1 MRGNRHM
8 RPLVIHIQ
16 LNGLNVNMY
25 WASKTL
31 EFKLLTSVSWGFQG
45 MSLFYKSA
53 TNNQLTFWTASTQL
67 LPLPSRPE
75 GW

>member
-1 MRGNRHM
+1 MCANQHIM
-8 RPLVIHIQ
+8 SLVVHIK
-16 LNGLNVNMY
+16 LTGLNVNMY

-45 MSLFYKSA
+45 MRLFYKSA

-67 LPLPSRPE
+67 LPSPSRPE

>member
-1 MRGNRHM
+1 MRGNQHIM
-8 RPLVIHIQ
+8 PPAIHIQ
-16 LNGLNVNMY
+16 LTGLNVNMY
-25 WASKTL
+25 WASKTPK
-31 EFKLLTSVSWGFQG
+31 FKLLTSVSWGFQG

-67 LPLPSRPE
+67 LPLPSRHE